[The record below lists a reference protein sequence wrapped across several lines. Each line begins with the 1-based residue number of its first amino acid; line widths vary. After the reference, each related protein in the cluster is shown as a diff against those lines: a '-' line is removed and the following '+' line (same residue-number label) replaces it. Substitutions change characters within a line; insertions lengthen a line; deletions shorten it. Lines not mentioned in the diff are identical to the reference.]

1 MGDGLAGNCADTS
14 AQLRSISEALTGARR
29 VAQALPGFPG
39 ELPHGLDE
47 AYEVQRLSRAVWPDR
62 VAGWKVG
69 GVPPALVVSL
79 GQERVVGPI
88 FSRNTVGVAAG
99 AVAKMPVF
107 AGGFAAIEPEFVIE
121 LGDALLPQRMFIG
134 AEIASSPLPAI
145 NDIGPVAVVC
155 DFGNNG
161 GLLLGPEIADWQGI
175 EPGDVTVETWINGT
189 SIAVRSLDDFRADAM
204 RAFDFM
210 IDHANR
216 HGIAL
221 PPGTLIST
229 GAITG
234 VHEAD
239 VGARSKLV
247 FGQFGTIELE
257 LVEALPLS

>member
-1 MGDGLAGNCADTS
+1 MGDGQVGNCTDTS

-29 VAQALPGFPG
+29 AAQALPGFPG
-39 ELPHGLDE
+39 ELPHGLAP
-47 AYEVQRLSRAVWPDR
+47 AYEVQNLSRTAWPDR
-62 VAGWKVG
+62 VGGWKVG
-69 GVPPALVVSL
+69 GIPPALIDSL

-88 FSRNTVGVAAG
+88 FSRNIVGAASG
-99 AVAKMPVF
+99 TVAKMPVF

-121 LGDALLPQRMFIG
+121 LGDSLVPGRMFIG

-175 EPGDVTVETWINGT
+175 VPGGVTVETWIDGT
-189 SIAVRSLDDFRADAM
+189 RIAVRSLDDFRADAM
-204 RAFDFM
+204 RAFEFM

-216 HGIAL
+216 HCIAL

-239 VGARSKLV
+239 VGAQSQLV
-247 FGQFGTIELE
+247 FGQFGAIELE
-257 LVEALPLS
+257 LVEAQPLS